1 MLASFVRSVVF
12 GLAGS
17 AVAVVLLALLNR
29 VMGPWLGSMSRSV
42 LYCVVAG
49 VPAVLV
55 TYGLAVALKAPEAAA
70 VNTIL
75 ARFGRKRK

>member
-1 MLASFVRSVVF
+1 MGDVLAASDLVVSRA
-12 GLAGS
+12 GASSLAEIMT
-17 AVAVVLLALLNR
+17 L
-29 VMGPWLGSMSRSV
+29 
-42 LYCVVAG
+42 G